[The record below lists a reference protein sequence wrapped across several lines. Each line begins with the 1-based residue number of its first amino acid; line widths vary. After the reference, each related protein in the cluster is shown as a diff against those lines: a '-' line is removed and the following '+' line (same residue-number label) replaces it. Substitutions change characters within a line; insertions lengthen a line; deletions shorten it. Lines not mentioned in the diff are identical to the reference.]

1 MIYGVGWG
9 GVGWGGV
16 GRCMIYGVGWGGEV
30 HDIWGGVSRVRQG
43 IPSFLNRWGMLGGGG
58 VLTILNKM
66 SRALF

>member
-1 MIYGVGWG
+1 MHDIWG

-16 GRCMIYGVGWGGEV
+16 GRCMTYGVGWGGEV

-58 VLTILNKM
+58 C
-66 SRALF
+66 